1 LAQHLSEYI
10 SLKWAQKSKHSWPCP
25 CHFVCFALQNGCTV
39 HLRHTLLLSPANHLL
54 CLQTLITG
62 VSQVG
67 VDINAMVA
75 NPWRQGPLQFVPGLG
90 PRKARAL
97 LAAIA
102 ASEDPFVKNRVD
114 LLKQVCVCV
123 HLY

>member
-1 LAQHLSEYI
+1 
-10 SLKWAQKSKHSWPCP
+10 
-25 CHFVCFALQNGCTV
+25 V
-39 HLRHTLLLSPANHLL
+39 LLLLPLL
-54 CLQTLITG
+54 LLQTLISA

-102 ASEDPFVKNRVD
+102 ASEDPFVKTRVD
-114 LLKQVCVCV
+114 LLKQVRGVSSHASAQAV
-123 HLY
+123 